1 MYNSL
6 LCTLVIF
13 GLLGI
18 PSHKVPDYEL
28 LEKWPSGLDP
38 RRHTYHGG
46 NTANTNSKSH
56 QQFPPPVDMPHLR
69 AVSRKE
75 TLQHFIS
82 KRLKLIC
89 YFTTS
94 NSDACFSAEGLAA

>member
-28 LEKWPSGLDP
+28 LEKWPSGLDL
-38 RRHTYHGG
+38 RRH

-56 QQFPPPVDMPHLR
+56 QQFPAPIDMSHLR

-82 KRLKLIC
+82 K
-89 YFTTS
+89 
-94 NSDACFSAEGLAA
+94 